1 MTHAFRVATLLV
13 TTIVCLSATG
23 CRLRRPASVPVRTIE
38 PQLLEPQIEKPEKQV
53 TKAPDATPIRLLDTN
68 VQGSMGRHVVHQQA
82 NGELLT
88 DPVWRWSAP
97 PERYLDMA
105 LRMQLEASPSMRR
118 VDSSGAPTLAATLLV
133 WDLESREGT
142 QLVGAAEFQV
152 TWADRAVN
160 TQLVRDSEPVLAE
173 RPGDLPLAAGRLLRR
188 LASRGLTLAASK
200 R

>member
-1 MTHAFRVATLLV
+1 MTHAFRAATLLV
-13 TTIVCLSATG
+13 ATIVCLGATG
-23 CRLRRPASVPVRTIE
+23 CRLRRPDAVPVRTIE
-38 PQLLEPQIEKPEKQV
+38 PQLLEPQIEKPEQV
-53 TKAPDATPIRLLDTN
+53 TKAPDATPIRLLSTN
-68 VQGSMGRHVVHQQA
+68 AQSNMGRHVVHQQA

-105 LRMQLEASPSMRR
+105 LRLQLEASPSMRL

-142 QLVGAAEFQV
+142 QLVGAVEFQV
-152 TWADRAVN
+152 TWTDRAVN
-160 TQLVRDSEPVLAE
+160 TQLVRDSEPVSAE
-173 RPGDLPLAAGRLLRR
+173 KPGDLPLAAGRLFRR
-188 LASRGLTLAASK
+188 LASRGLTLAAGK

>member
-1 MTHAFRVATLLV
+1 MTHAFRAATLLV
-13 TTIVCLSATG
+13 ATIVCLGATG
-23 CRLRRPASVPVRTIE
+23 CRLRRPDAVSVRTIE
-38 PQLLEPQIEKPEKQV
+38 PQLLEPQTEKPEQV

-68 VQGSMGRHVVHQQA
+68 AQGNMGRHVLHQQA

-105 LRMQLEASPSMRR
+105 LRLQLEASPSMRL

-142 QLVGAAEFQV
+142 QLVGAVEFQV
-152 TWADRAVN
+152 TRTDRAVN

-173 RPGDLPLAAGRLLRR
+173 KPGDLPLAAGRLFRR